1 MKYNKLIPLLLLV
14 TAFVL
19 SACSSGANQPADN
32 GKINVVATTGQL
44 GDALTNIGGD
54 AINLTQLL
62 GPGIDPH
69 LYVPTESNLS
79 TFANADLIVYNGLH
93 LEAQM
98 LRALEQMEQRG
109 VVVVEVGSA
118 IPADQLISDTSAG
131 GTYDPHIWNS
141 APRWSMGLQAV
152 TSALQQLDP
161 DNAEVYQQNSERY
174 FAEIAAT
181 DAYIREQLEKVPADI
196 RIMITA
202 HDAFAYYADEYG
214 LEVRGL
220 QGIST
225 ESEASTADVQEL
237 AAFIA
242 ENKLPAIFVESSV
255 PVRTIESVK
264 EASRALGHEV
274 SIGGELYSDALAEE
288 GHPAATYLGMMR
300 HNIDT
305 FVAAMTSSN

>member
-1 MKYNKLIPLLLLV
+1 MKHINLRTIFLIV
-14 TAFVL
+14 TAFAL
-19 SACSSGANQPADN
+19 TACGGGTETPDN
-32 GKINVVATTGQL
+32 GKINVVATTGQI
-44 GDALTNIGGD
+44 GDALANIGGD
-54 AINLTQLL
+54 AINLTSLL

-69 LYVPTESNLS
+69 LYVPTESNLG

-109 VVVVEVGSA
+109 IVVVEIGAA
-118 IPADQLISDTSAG
+118 IPEDQLITDTSAG
-131 GTYDPHIWNS
+131 GTHDPHIWNS
-141 APRWSMGLQAV
+141 APRWSMGLRAV
-152 TSALQQLDP
+152 TEALQQVDP

-174 FAEIAAT
+174 LEEIAAT
-181 DAYIREQLEKVPADI
+181 DAYIRAELEKVPADI

-214 LEVRGL
+214 VEVAGL

-225 ESEASTADVQEL
+225 ESEASTADVQAL

-242 ENKLPAIFVESSV
+242 DNKLPAIFVESSV

-274 SIGGELYSDALAEE
+274 EIGGELFSDALAEE
-288 GHPAATYLGMMR
+288 GHPAATYIGMMR
-300 HNIDT
+300 YNIDT
-305 FVAAMTSSN
+305 FVAAMTNN